1 MISHFSGSKFSTIF
15 QLFSKIFSY
24 FSKIKW
30 NYCVLD
36 EGHVIRNGKSKT
48 SQSVKTLIANH
59 RLILTGTPIQVFISY
74 F

>member
-15 QLFSKIFSY
+15 QLFSKFFSY